1 MPIEQFIRQQRQQK
15 DILLMSHTVLG
26 YPSWDDNRRAIA
38 ALVQAGVE
46 LIELQFP
53 FSEPIADG
61 PILLAANHAA
71 VRSGVSVQACFDFA
85 AEITQQYPQTRF
97 VVMTYIN
104 ILFQYGICK
113 FVEIAAQNGIA
124 GCIIPDLP
132 LEQAERYIAQCRE
145 QSLATIFL
153 ITPENSGQRI
163 QQILQHT
170 SGLAY
175 CVARKG
181 VTGQKTQSAQ
191 LSHQYLDRVRSA
203 SSLPVAVGFGI
214 QSAASVR
221 SLIGHADV
229 AVIGSHAVKH
239 YADCGAPGLD
249 QFIRGLR
256 PD

>member
-1 MPIEQFIRQQRQQK
+1 MHLEQFIRQQRQQK

-38 ALVQAGVE
+38 TLVQAGVE

-71 VRSGVSVQACFDFA
+71 VQSGVSVQDCLNFA
-85 AEITQQYPQTRF
+85 AEITQQYSQTRF
-97 VVMTYIN
+97 VIMTYVN
-104 ILFQYGICK
+104 LLFQYGIGE
-113 FVEIAAQNGIA
+113 FVKMAAQSRIA

-132 LEQAERYIAQCRE
+132 SEQAKNYIAMCHE

-153 ITPENSGQRI
+153 ITPESSLERT
-163 QQILQHT
+163 QQILHDT
-170 SGLAY
+170 RGLAY

-181 VTGQKTQSAQ
+181 VTGQPTRSSH
-191 LSHQYLDRVRSA
+191 LSHQYLDRVRA
-203 SSLPVAVGFGI
+203 VTPLPMAVGFGI
-214 QSAASVR
+214 QSAAAVR
-221 SLIGHADV
+221 TLIGYADV

-239 YADCGAPGLD
+239 YADYGAHGLG

>member
-1 MPIEQFIRQQRQQK
+1 MHLEQFIRQQRQQK

-26 YPSWDDNRRAIA
+26 YPSWDDNRSAIA

-61 PILLAANHAA
+61 PILRAANHAA
-71 VRSGVSVQACFDFA
+71 VRSGVSVQACFNFA

-97 VVMTYIN
+97 VLMTYVN
-104 ILFQYGICK
+104 ILFQYGISK
-113 FVEIAAQNGIA
+113 FVKMAAQSGMA

-132 LEQAERYIAQCRE
+132 SEQAKPYIDLCRD

-153 ITPENSGQRI
+153 ITPENSLQRI

-181 VTGQKTQSAQ
+181 VTGQKTQSANI
-191 LSHQYLDRVRSA
+191 SHQYLDRVRSA
-203 SSLPVAVGFGI
+203 SPLPIAVGFGI
-214 QSAASVR
+214 QSAAAVR
-221 SLIGHADV
+221 NLIDYADV

-239 YADCGAPGLD
+239 YADCGAHALG